1 VDRAETGTSLKMP
14 KTNHVSQRSGKAA
27 EVISPPP
34 KRRKFSPAEK
44 LRIVRE
50 AAQCNEPGEIGALL
64 RREGIH
70 SSHLSSW
77 RQALEAHGVE
87 GMASRKRGRKAKLD
101 AKDHRIAELERKL
114 QRTEKELAIAQGLL
128 EVQKKV
134 SQLLGVTLP
143 GSEKP

>member
-1 VDRAETGTSLKMP
+1 ML
-14 KTNHVSQRSGKAA
+14 
-27 EVISPPP
+27 PPSR
-34 KRRKFSPAEK
+34 KRRKFTPAEK
-44 LRIVRE
+44 LRIVKE
-50 AAQCNEPGEIGALL
+50 AAQCREPGEIGALL

-87 GMASRKRGRKAKLD
+87 GLSSRKRGRKVKLD
-101 AKDHRIAELERKL
+101 AKDHRIAELEKKL
-114 QRTEKELAIAQGLL
+114 RHTEKELAIAQGLL

>member
-1 VDRAETGTSLKMP
+1 MP
-14 KTNHVSQRSGKAA
+14 KTNHASRGSGDAA
-27 EVISPPP
+27 EVLPPSG

-50 AAQCNEPGEIGALL
+50 AAQCREPGEIGALL

-87 GMASRKRGRKAKLD
+87 GMASRKRGRKAKLN
-101 AKDHRIAELERKL
+101 ATDHRIAELERKL
-114 QRTEKELAIAQGLL
+114 RHTEKELAIAHGLL
-128 EVQKKV
+128 ELQKKV

-143 GSEKP
+143 ASEKP